1 MINNSTSK
9 RISEASIGYWAS
21 QEQYSMQQL
30 IRFIKEAEKGGIIT
44 TMTSDHFH
52 PWRHD
57 DGYGNFTWIWIAA
70 AVERTKK
77 DVICNRSYGCCFTRA
92 FQVLLHFS
100 V

>member
-52 PWRHD
+52 PW
-57 DGYGNFTWIWIAA
+57 
-70 AVERTKK
+70 
-77 DVICNRSYGCCFTRA
+77 
-92 FQVLLHFS
+92 
-100 V
+100 